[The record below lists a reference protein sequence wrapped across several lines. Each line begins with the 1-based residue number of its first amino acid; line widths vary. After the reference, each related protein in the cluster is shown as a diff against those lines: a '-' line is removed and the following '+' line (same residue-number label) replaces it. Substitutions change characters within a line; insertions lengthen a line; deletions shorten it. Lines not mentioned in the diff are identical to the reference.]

1 MKWSP
6 SVCARCPKHSPCS
19 HPRPAKRK
27 GAAAVE
33 LALVAPLLALLF
45 VIAIDL
51 SRIFYYQVVIN
62 NCARNGAYVGC
73 SLRSY
78 QEVGQVD
85 PYNGAVNAAVA
96 EGALLSPPLQS
107 NQVKVVYGTGSDGN
121 ANVQVTVS
129 YTFSSITNFPG
140 LFATFPMQ
148 AQASMRMAP

>member
-1 MKWSP
+1 MKCSP
-6 SVCARCPKHSPCS
+6 SPCTVGQVRKRFRLRG
-19 HPRPAKRK
+19 PRRRS

-33 LALVAPLLALLF
+33 LALVAPVLALLF

-121 ANVQVTVS
+121 ANVQVTVN

-140 LFATFPMQ
+140 LFASFPMQ